1 MAKLKSRLTTSRS
14 AVQWKSPLQN
24 MHFTYLGGA
33 IIVIV
38 VGFLLLAKGMY
49 STWDDPLSVDVAP
62 VVLVVGYCILV
73 PFAIMRKNTDNPS
86 NEA

>member
-1 MAKLKSRLTTSRS
+1 MAKLKSRLTVSRT
-14 AVQWKSPLQN
+14 AVQWKSPLKN
-24 MHFTYLGGA
+24 MHFAYLGGA
-33 IIVIV
+33 VAVIVI
-38 VGFLLLAKGMY
+38 GFLLLAKGMY

-73 PFAIMRKNTDNPS
+73 PFAIMRKGTDNHS